1 MSVLSFWGR
10 HVNAIQ
16 FWVGY
21 VRFMAFLSVL
31 LHVVLMKIELRK
43 DYPEIPYIQDLP

>member
-1 MSVLSFWGR
+1 MGALSFWGR
-10 HVNAIQ
+10 HANAIL

-21 VRFMAFLSVL
+21 VRLMAFLSVL
-31 LHVVLMKIELRK
+31 LHIVLMKIELGK